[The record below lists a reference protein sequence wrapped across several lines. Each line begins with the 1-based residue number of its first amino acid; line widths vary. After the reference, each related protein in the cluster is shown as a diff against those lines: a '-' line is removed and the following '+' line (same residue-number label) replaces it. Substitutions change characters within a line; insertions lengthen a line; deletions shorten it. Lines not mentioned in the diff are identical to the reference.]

1 MAPSNLNQV
10 FVANAATTPALV
22 TGAFSQVA
30 ASGSAANSKVGVYTA
45 AGTTVGYATALMSSA
60 GVLNS
65 TIKTLQFTQ
74 TMLSGNCIA
83 TPLIDTKNIKRIAVS
98 KYKATTRAA
107 FTWTPDTNDLAV
119 TTTTDDN
126 IMIRIALRLP
136 PMSYESFA
144 NPNNGGLDLSG
155 GGYAFPL
162 VGNFAAGRMI
172 FNIEVAVTD
181 YTSSNYTAAAGATA
195 ANQKSNISEIVKNAV
210 VNNKILNAIFE
221 PTLTGSSGTY
231 TAVVLTARH
240 AGVEFDVTIS
250 YSTLKTGLTASSFSE
265 TNAAAG
271 VGNYWQAISDE
282 KRSRS
287 RYGNFNR
294 MYFPFAFPEFTV
306 AGGTYDVIDVS
317 YAHDWPASTG
327 IARAGELNNVRIYVP
342 TLVAASTNVD
352 TAFGLS
358 ATELDAAAG
367 TVTEYL
373 F

>member
-1 MAPSNLNQV
+1 
-10 FVANAATTPALV
+10 
-22 TGAFSQVA
+22 
-30 ASGSAANSKVGVYTA
+30 
-45 AGTTVGYATALMSSA
+45 
-60 GVLNS
+60 
-65 TIKTLQFTQ
+65 
-74 TMLSGNCIA
+74 
-83 TPLIDTKNIKRIAVS
+83 
-98 KYKATTRAA
+98 
-107 FTWTPDTNDLAV
+107 
-119 TTTTDDN
+119 
-126 IMIRIALRLP
+126 MIRIALRLP
-136 PMSYESFA
+136 PMSYESFD

-210 VNNKILNAIFE
+210 TNNKLLNAIFE

-265 TNAAAG
+265 TNASAG

-294 MYFPFAFPEFTV
+294 MYFPMAFPEFTV